1 MTVHQGYEGLKFNNP
16 VVTLGTFDGV
26 HRGHRELLQ
35 ALVSAANRSGG
46 ESVVVTFSP
55 HPRLVLSENPEELS
69 FLTTI
74 EERERLLKETGIGH
88 LIIVKFNEHLVNMG
102 ACEFIKKVLVDKIAI
117 KHLIV
122 GYDHHFGRGR
132 AGDFNTISRCAM
144 KYGFTVEQVK
154 EVSANQGTISSTS
167 IRVALL
173 NGRLDEA
180 NRYLGYSYS
189 LTGTVI
195 QGRRIGRIIGF
206 PTANIMPSD
215 RYKLLP
221 GNGVYAV
228 EVDLDGNMLKGM
240 LSIGSNPTINPDPR
254 LRSVEVN
261 IFGFDGDLYGRVITV
276 VFRFRLR
283 DEIRF
288 KTLSRLSRQMEL
300 DREQALKLLTE

>member
-1 MTVHQGYEGLKFNNP
+1 MTVHQGYEGLNFNNP

-26 HRGHRELLQ
+26 HRGHMELLK
-35 ALVSAANRSGG
+35 AVVSAANRSGG

-74 EERERLLKETGIGH
+74 EERERLLKETGIDH
-88 LIIVKFNEHLVNMG
+88 LIIVKFNEHIVNMG

-132 AGDFNTISRCAM
+132 AGDFNTISRCAL

-195 QGRRIGRIIGF
+195 EGRRIGRVIGF

-254 LRSVEVN
+254 IRSVEVN
-261 IFGFDGDLYGRVITV
+261 IFEFDGDLYGRDITV